1 MSINK
6 QNLDAVFGIIVDFE
20 EVGKVLRRLL
30 NSRLSLDFQRYRS
43 ILLDLE
49 KRFEIMQSNFR
60 SKIQTLL
67 PKLRK
72 NEASPV
78 ELTELILEY
87 NTSPYEKETFLA
99 LLNTRQKEIE
109 TAEYII
115 YNNNFG
121 STTVM
126 LTFCSTSPIWCK
138 VLE

>member
-1 MSINK
+1 
-6 QNLDAVFGIIVDFE
+6 
-20 EVGKVLRRLL
+20 
-30 NSRLSLDFQRYRS
+30 
-43 ILLDLE
+43 
-49 KRFEIMQSNFR
+49 MQSNFR

-87 NTSPYEKETFLA
+87 NTSPYEKETFFA

-121 STTVM
+121 STTFFVKEEDEGISIHWTNAVIDIDGKSEHLM
-126 LTFCSTSPIWCK
+126 QYSYIALK
-138 VLE
+138 